1 MNTKSAILAGF
12 LIGIGGFA
20 YLSVDSPEIGS
31 ALFSLGLM
39 AVIVLGCNLYT
50 GKVGYIEKSGEI
62 KTLALMCLK
71 NFIGS
76 GFVGLFAGMQY
87 FEKTSKIC
95 GVKLGQPLYMVF
107 IKAFFCGV
115 MIYLGVELYKKSK
128 NTLLVVFS
136 IMVFILCGFEHCVAN
151 VFYFAAARVFSV
163 QAVILIV
170 VCIIGN
176 AAGSIAV
183 RLLQKHEI

>member
-1 MNTKSAILAGF
+1 MNTKSAVLAGF

-20 YLSVDSPEIGS
+20 YLSVASPEIGS

-50 GKVGYIEKSGEI
+50 GKVGYIEKPSEI

-76 GFVGLFAGMQY
+76 GFVGFFAGLQC
-87 FEKTSKIC
+87 FERASGIC
-95 GVKLGQPLYMVF
+95 SLKLSQPLYMVF

-136 IMVFILCGFEHCVAN
+136 IMIFILCGFEHCVAN
-151 VFYFAAARVFSV
+151 VFYFAAARIFSLR
-163 QAVILIV
+163 AVIMIA
-170 VCIIGN
+170 VCIFGN

-183 RLLQKHEI
+183 RLLQKYEI